1 MYMLLFRSVLDE
13 PTTTYTVLSALM
25 RPTVP
30 FFIVVNSLMEL
41 LIVPAA
47 LYFNW
52 IVTPRRKGLVL
63 AAALVY
69 LVMRIWTYL
78 VYAEWRLVVGTQPL
92 TAVDVEWFVATL
104 ATDYRLALVAV
115 TDMLFTL
122 AAFVRPGGRDRP
134 AVGVG

>member
-1 MYMLLFRSVLDE
+1 M
-13 PTTTYTVLSALM
+13 
-25 RPTVP
+25 
-30 FFIVVNSLMEL
+30 
-41 LIVPAA
+41 LIVPAV

-52 IVTPRRKGLVL
+52 IVTPRRKGLVP

-78 VYAEWRLVVGTQPL
+78 VYAERRLVIGTQPL
-92 TAVDVEWFVATL
+92 TVDVEWFVATL
-104 ATDYRLALVAV
+104 ATDYRLALVAG

-134 AVGVG
+134 AVAPGDLAPSSDGER

>member
-1 MYMLLFRSVLDE
+1 MAARAPDEAMVERGSGDGVGADVPVFRGRHRDRPPPRWWVMHMLLFRSVLDK

-78 VYAEWRLVVGTQPL
+78 VYAERRLVIGTQP
-92 TAVDVEWFVATL
+92 
-104 ATDYRLALVAV
+104 
-115 TDMLFTL
+115 
-122 AAFVRPGGRDRP
+122 
-134 AVGVG
+134 